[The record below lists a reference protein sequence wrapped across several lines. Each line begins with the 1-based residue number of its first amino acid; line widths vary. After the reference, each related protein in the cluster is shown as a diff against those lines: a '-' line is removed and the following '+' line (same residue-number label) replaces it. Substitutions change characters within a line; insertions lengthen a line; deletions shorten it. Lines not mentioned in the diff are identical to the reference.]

1 MRDCLLQLETD
12 ANLIETMLGNCV
24 KAMYRIAPTQIVEA
38 MEYSLMAGGK
48 RIRPV
53 MMLESARACGLNN
66 TDEIEVFACALEMI
80 HSSSLIHDDL
90 PAMDDDDLRRGK
102 PTNHKVFGEA
112 MAILAGDA
120 LLNHANEM
128 TTDYV
133 AQHTESR
140 YAKAA
145 CEIAKATGITGMI
158 GGQTI
163 DVLAEKKGLDIADEE
178 MLTKIHTMKTC
189 ALLMCAVAV
198 GAYVAGKSEDIVQ
211 KWREYGLNLGL
222 AFQITDDV
230 LDVVGDEKVLGKP
243 IGSDSENQKPTFVT
257 LMGVDK
263 AKRKAREYTEK
274 AKQIATELENADF
287 FVWLADYLC
296 DRNM

>member
-1 MRDCLLQLETD
+1 MNNYLLQLEND
-12 ANLIETMLGNCV
+12 ARLVEKMLGECV
-24 KAMYRIAPTQIVEA
+24 DEMYKSAPRQIVEA

-53 MMLESARACGLNN
+53 MMIESARACGACDDN
-66 TDEIEVFACALEMI
+66 EIKTFACALEMI

-102 PTNHKVFGEA
+102 LTNHKVFGEA

-120 LLNHANEM
+120 LLNHANEI

-140 YAKAA
+140 FAKAA
-145 CEIAKATGITGMI
+145 REITRATGISGMI

-163 DVLAEKKGLDIADEE
+163 DVLAEKMGLDIANEE
-178 MLTKIHTMKTC
+178 MLTRIHTMKTC
-189 ALLMCAVAV
+189 ALLMCAVAS
-198 GAYVAGKSEDIVQ
+198 GAYIAGKDEETAS

-230 LDVVGDEKVLGKP
+230 LDVIGDEKLLGKP
-243 IGSDSENQKPTFVT
+243 IGSDAENQKPTFVT
-257 LMGVDK
+257 IMGIDG
-263 AKRKAREYTEK
+263 AKQKAREYTSR
-274 AKQIATELENADF
+274 AKQIAGELENAEF
-287 FVWLADYLC
+287 FVWLADHLC
-296 DRNM
+296 ERNM

>member
-24 KAMYRIAPTQIVEA
+24 KAMYRIAPTQIVEV

-189 ALLMCAVAV
+189 ALLMCAVAI